1 MKCLFCENPV
11 PLVQTLVQRGSPF
24 CSDSHKSAYHA
35 DTERLMLARLKETLK
50 KYNRT
55 RAEEV
60 QLVYETVSL
69 VHVPRDRKMRL
80 RAVTSS

>member
-11 PLVQTLVQRGSPF
+11 PLVQSLVQRGSPF
-24 CSDSHKSAYHA
+24 CSDSHRGAYRA

-55 RAEEV
+55 RV
-60 QLVYETVSL
+60 DGPQLVYESVGV
-69 VHVPRDRKMRL
+69 VHMPQGPKMRL
-80 RAVTSS
+80 RPLATS